1 MTLLQI
7 SILAVIQG
15 VTEFLPVSSSG
26 HLALTPVLLGWPDQG
41 LTMDVAV
48 HVGTLGAVIVYL
60 WREVWMMLCG
70 LGKLTTGKIDD
81 GAKLAGLVV
90 VASIPVVIAGLAVK
104 AYFGE
109 GLRTPLVIGWAF
121 IIGGILLYLGDR
133 YGLKI
138 KRMTHITVGN
148 ALLIGLAQALAVI
161 PGSSRAGTTITM
173 ARLLGFERR
182 DAARFSMLLSIP
194 AIAGAGLLQ
203 GIYVMESGDAA
214 FQTNILIATGL
225 AFITALLAIIVM
237 MSWLQRQSFTPFV
250 FYRIALGVVILWL
263 AA

>member
-7 SILAVIQG
+7 TILAIIQG
-15 VTEFLPVSSSG
+15 ITEFLPVSSSG
-26 HLALTPVLLGWPDQG
+26 HLALTPVLLDWPDQG

-48 HVGTLGAVIVYL
+48 HVGTLGAVVAYL
-60 WREVWMMLCG
+60 WREVWMMVCG
-70 LGKLTTGKIDD
+70 IGKLATGKIDD
-81 GAKLAGLVV
+81 GAKLAGLVI

-133 YGLKI
+133 YGLRI
-138 KRMTHITVGN
+138 KRMNHITVGN

-203 GIYVMESGDAA
+203 GMDVIQSGDAA
-214 FQTNILIATGL
+214 FQADILIAAGL
-225 AFITALLAIIVM
+225 AFIAALFAIIIM
-237 MSWLQRQSFTPFV
+237 MGWLQRQSFTPFV
-250 FYRIALGVVILWL
+250 FYRIALGIVILWL

>member
-1 MTLLQI
+1 LTLLQI
-7 SILAVIQG
+7 TILAVIQG
-15 VTEFLPVSSSG
+15 ITEFLPVSSSG
-26 HLALTPVLLGWPDQG
+26 HLALTPVLLGWQDQG

-48 HVGTLGAVIVYL
+48 HVGTLGAVVVYL

-70 LGKLTTGKIDD
+70 LGKLTTGKIDE
-81 GAKLAGLVV
+81 GAKLVGLVV

-104 AYFGE
+104 VYFGE

-133 YGLKI
+133 YGLRI

-203 GIYVMESGDAA
+203 GIDVIKSGDAA
-214 FQTNILIATGL
+214 FQADILIATGL
-225 AFITALLAIIVM
+225 AFITALLAIVVM

-250 FYRIALGVVILWL
+250 FYRIALGIVILWL

>member
-1 MTLLQI
+1 MTLFQI
-7 SILAVIQG
+7 IVLAVIQG
-15 VTEFLPVSSSG
+15 ITEFLPVSSSG
-26 HLALTPVLLGWPDQG
+26 HLALTPVLLDWKDQG
-41 LTMDVAV
+41 LTIDVAV
-48 HVGTLGAVIVYL
+48 HVGTLGAVIAYL

-70 LGKLTTGKIDD
+70 LVKLATGRVDE

-90 VASIPVVIAGLAVK
+90 IASIPVVIAGLAVK

-121 IIGGILLYLGDR
+121 IVGGVLLYLGDR
-133 YGLKI
+133 YGLRI
-138 KRMTHITVGN
+138 KRMTHVTVSN

-182 DAARFSMLLSIP
+182 DAARFSMLLSIL

-203 GIYVMESGDAA
+203 GMDVVQSGDDA
-214 FQTNILIATGL
+214 FQADVLIAAGL
-225 AFITALLAIIVM
+225 AFITALLAIVVM
-237 MSWLQRQSFTPFV
+237 MGWLQRQSFTPFV
-250 FYRIALGVVILWL
+250 LYRIVLGIVILWL

>member
-7 SILAVIQG
+7 TVLAVIQG
-15 VTEFLPVSSSG
+15 ITEFLPVSSSG
-26 HLALTPVLLGWPDQG
+26 HLALTPVLLGWQDQG

-90 VASIPVVIAGLAVK
+90 IASIPVVIAGLAVK

-109 GLRTPLVIGWAF
+109 GLRIPLIIGWAF

-133 YGLKI
+133 YGLRI

-161 PGSSRAGTTITM
+161 PGASRAGTTITM

-203 GIYVMESGDAA
+203 GIDVMKSGDAA
-214 FQTNILIATGL
+214 FQADILIAAGL
-225 AFITALLAIIVM
+225 AFVTALLAIVVM
-237 MSWLQRQSFTPFV
+237 MGWLQRQSFTPFV

>member
-1 MTLLQI
+1 MTQ
-7 SILAVIQG
+7 
-15 VTEFLPVSSSG
+15 
-26 HLALTPVLLGWPDQG
+26 
-41 LTMDVAV
+41 
-48 HVGTLGAVIVYL
+48 
-60 WREVWMMLCG
+60 
-70 LGKLTTGKIDD
+70 
-81 GAKLAGLVV
+81 
-90 VASIPVVIAGLAVK
+90 
-104 AYFGE
+104 
-109 GLRTPLVIGWAF
+109 
-121 IIGGILLYLGDR
+121 
-133 YGLKI
+133 
-138 KRMTHITVGN
+138 ITVGN

-182 DAARFSMLLSIP
+182 DAARFSMMLSIP

-214 FQTNILIATGL
+214 FQTDILIATGL
-225 AFITALLAIIVM
+225 AFIAALLAIIVM